1 MLVFFTKLSLAIFQ
15 VMYLTL
21 FCLFSVTDWKSLQKF
36 TVNSGVPQD
45 TILGPTFSLLYM
57 NDLSDDVICDI
68 VIYADDTTFYSKCD
82 HASDL
87 WQQLTRIKPLGG
99 GGGGQGHHG
108 TSTSIPELNKIQQFL
123 FQTSTILFFRVFRKY
138 KDQKL
143 KHFHRVCYNFWTI
156 YGGFSIFW
164 TT

>member
-1 MLVFFTKLSLAIFQ
+1 
-15 VMYLTL
+15 MYLTL

-57 NDLSDDVICDI
+57 NDLSDDAICDI

-99 GGGGQGHHG
+99 GVGGGAGAPWHLHFNSRAKQDPTVSFPNIDDIVFSGVQ
-108 TSTSIPELNKIQQFL
+108 KI
-123 FQTSTILFFRVFRKY
+123 
-138 KDQKL
+138 
-143 KHFHRVCYNFWTI
+143 
-156 YGGFSIFW
+156 
-164 TT
+164 